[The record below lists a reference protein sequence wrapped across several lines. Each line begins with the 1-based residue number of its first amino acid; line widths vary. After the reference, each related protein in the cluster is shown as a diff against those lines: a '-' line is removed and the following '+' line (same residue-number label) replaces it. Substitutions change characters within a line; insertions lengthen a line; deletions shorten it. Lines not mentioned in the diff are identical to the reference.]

1 MPVPVPS
8 RARVFISYKRHVQP
22 DEFLALAL
30 YQGLSHLSGVVRR
43 EQGVL
48 RVRDRIYHAVVLLL
62 GLPVASQRQRVRKE
76 QNNLDCENIALQE
89 TQTRQKEAEE
99 ARAVAKRLRLVS
111 LAQALAAQASR
122 QPEIEY
128 DDERAAL
135 LARQAYLLHQR
146 SQGEMLAQMDDA
158 LRAVLSRPHFQ
169 RVLRGHEDWVGALAW
184 HPDGSTLASAST
196 DGTVH
201 L

>member
-48 RVRDRIYHAVVLLL
+48 RVRDRIYHAVLLLL
-62 GLPVASQRQRVRKE
+62 GLPVASQRQRVQKE
-76 QNNLDCENIALQE
+76 QNNLDCDNIDLQE
-89 TQTRQKEAEE
+89 VQTRQKEAEE

-111 LAQALAAQASR
+111 LAQAFAA
-122 QPEIEY
+122 
-128 DDERAAL
+128 
-135 LARQAYLLHQR
+135 
-146 SQGEMLAQMDDA
+146 
-158 LRAVLSRPHFQ
+158 
-169 RVLRGHEDWVGALAW
+169 
-184 HPDGSTLASAST
+184 
-196 DGTVH
+196 
-201 L
+201 